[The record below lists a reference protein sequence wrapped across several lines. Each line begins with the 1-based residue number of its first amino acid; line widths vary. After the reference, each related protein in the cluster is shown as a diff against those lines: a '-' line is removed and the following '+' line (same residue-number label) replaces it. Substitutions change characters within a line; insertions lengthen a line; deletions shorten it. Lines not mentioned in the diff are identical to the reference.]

1 MKSFTKILSTRVQS
15 VLPTLIQANQY
26 SFLKTRTTKDCLAWA
41 FQFLHFWHHFKTE
54 YPFILEI
61 LRQKRFSEK
70 WISWVNFILSSATSS
85 VLLNGIQASPSNVE
99 EGLDKGT
106 NYPHSLSLLH
116 IFSRQQ

>member
-1 MKSFTKILSTRVQS
+1 
-15 VLPTLIQANQY
+15 
-26 SFLKTRTTKDCLAWA
+26 
-41 FQFLHFWHHFKTE
+41 
-54 YPFILEI
+54 
-61 LRQKRFSEK
+61 
-70 WISWVNFILSSATSS
+70 VNFILSSTTSS